1 VFESYYEFT
10 ATPFSRGV
18 PVSALYKDDVRD
30 EHIDRLKYTAKH
42 QLFAV
47 LTGEPGCGKTTL
59 LRRLQDELS
68 NTEYI
73 MIYLSDSRL
82 TPRPFYKGILEQLG
96 FEAKYFRGD
105 AKIQL
110 HKEIEIMK
118 AVHNLSAIII
128 IDEAHL
134 LGRDMLEE
142 VRFLLNIKMDSQSP
156 MALILSGQPELW
168 DNKLKLHSYTAIRQ
182 RIDFHCQI
190 GKLDLAQT
198 IEYIRIHLTF
208 AGCQKDIF
216 SDAAFDDIY
225 KFSNGIP
232 RLINK
237 ICTASFLY
245 GAQNRKNIV
254 DDRMVK
260 LIIES
265 ELA

>member
-1 VFESYYEFT
+1 MFEGYYEF
-10 ATPFSRGV
+10 ASTPFSRGV
-18 PVSALYKDDVRD
+18 PVPSLYKDDVRD
-30 EHIDRLKYTAKH
+30 EHIDRLKYTAKN

-47 LTGEPGCGKTTL
+47 ISGEPGCGKTTL
-59 LRRLQDELS
+59 LRRLQSELP
-68 NTEYI
+68 NTEYNV
-73 MIYLSDSRL
+73 IYLSDSRL
-82 TPRPFYKGILEQLG
+82 TPRPFYKSILEQLG

-118 AVHNLSAIII
+118 AVHNINAIVI

-156 MALILSGQPELW
+156 MALILSGQTELW
-168 DNKLKLHSYTAIRQ
+168 DSKLKLHSYTAIRQ
-182 RIDFHCQI
+182 RIDFHCQVS
-190 GKLDLAQT
+190 KLDLAQT
-198 IEYIRIHLTF
+198 IEYIKTHLTF
-208 AGCQKDIF
+208 AGCDKDIF

-225 KFSNGIP
+225 KFSSGIP
-232 RLINK
+232 RIINK
-237 ICTASFLY
+237 ICTASLSY

-254 DDRMVK
+254 DDRMIK